1 MLAPPE
7 RQSEAAEALAQV
19 RQGQRVEPFETI
31 RVRKDGK
38 RVHVALSLSEVKDAS
53 GRITGASVI
62 ARDITEAKRLE
73 EMFRQAQKMEAIGR
87 LAGGIAHDFNNILGV
102 IIGYSEMLLERFDV
116 GSDLR
121 KPVEEIKKAGDR
133 ASSMTRQLLVYS
145 RQQIV
150 ERRVVNLNQSVAEME
165 NMLRRMIGEDVE
177 LRTILEPLL
186 GRVKADPGQIQQAIM
201 NLAVNA
207 RDAMPKGGTIIL
219 ETANVE
225 LDERYGAD
233 ATKPVSGPYV
243 MLAVTDT
250 GMGMDADTQARIF
263 EPFFTTKEQNK
274 GTGLGLSSVYGVVNQ
289 SGGHIRVYSELGQ
302 GTVFK
307 IYLPRVD
314 EEAQQIARQHAEER
328 SYRGS
333 ETVLLVEDEES
344 LRSLTRQFLEQ
355 NGYQVIEA
363 AHGSHAL
370 EVVQSHRGP
379 IHLLLSDVVM
389 PGMSGPAL
397 AAMLAPLHPETKVL
411 YVSGYTG
418 GFAVHNGLLDA
429 GMRLLQKPFS
439 RDALLQKVRQ
449 ALDAKA

>member
-1 MLAPPE
+1 M
-7 RQSEAAEALAQV
+7 LAQV
-19 RQGQRVEPFETI
+19 RQGQKVEPFETV

-38 RVHVALSLSEVKDAS
+38 RIHMALTVSETKDAS
-53 GRITGASVI
+53 GRISGASVI
-62 ARDITEAKRLE
+62 ARDITESKRLE
-73 EMFRQAQKMEAIGR
+73 EMFRQSQKMEAIGR
-87 LAGGIAHDFNNILGV
+87 LAGGIAHDFNNVLGV
-102 IIGYSEMLLERFDV
+102 IIGYSEMLLDQIDAS
-116 GSDLR
+116 SDLR

-133 ASSMTRQLLVYS
+133 ASAMTRQLLVYS

-150 ERRVVNLNQSVAEME
+150 ERRVVNLNQAVAEME

-177 LRTILEPLL
+177 LRTILDPVL

-207 RDAMPKGGTIIL
+207 RDAMPKGGKILL

-225 LDERYGAD
+225 LDERYGSDSTTPA
-233 ATKPVSGPYV
+233 AGLYV

-263 EPFFTTKEQNK
+263 EPFFTTKELNK

-289 SGGHIRVYSELGQ
+289 SGGHIRVYSELGH

-314 EEAQQIARQHAEER
+314 EEAQQSASQPAGER
-328 SYRGS
+328 FYRGS

-344 LRSLTRQFLEQ
+344 LRSLTRQFLDQ
-355 NGYQVIEA
+355 SGYDVIEA
-363 AHGSHAL
+363 ANGTHAL
-370 EVVQSHRGP
+370 DVAQGHHGP

-397 AAMLAPLHPETKVL
+397 AAALAPLHPETKVL

-429 GMRLLQKPFS
+429 RMRLLQKPFS

-449 ALDAKA
+449 TLDASA